1 MLQAQ
6 AQTWNAPEI
15 RQPGNVKV
23 STDGQMSES
32 VARKANL
39 SRLDAE
45 DSRVTADSYR
55 ELSCSPEI
63 AVEEGET

>member
-1 MLQAQ
+1 MQI
-6 AQTWNAPEI
+6 WNAPEI

-23 STDGQMSES
+23 STDGPMSES

-45 DSRVTADSYR
+45 DSKSH
-55 ELSCSPEI
+55 S
-63 AVEEGET
+63 